1 MVLQGEYTNNS
12 SVESVALQVLGLFFF
27 LIITRNATFSGS
39 CGILSLTRPVAG

>member
-12 SVESVALQVLGLFFF
+12 SVESVALQVLGFFF

-39 CGILSLTRPVAG
+39 CGILSLTRPVVG